1 MFLVKLPFR
10 IAALPVILVMMV
22 VHFIVALITG
32 ISSVITNLLGTIAIA
47 TAAGIWMFR
56 LGTDADA
63 YAMLAFGA
71 VLIIL
76 PHIAEW
82 LLDKAADVTGW
93 LIAFVMP
100 CKAIEIRGELV
111 YDNRWKD
118 GVEHGLRAATSG
130 RFAADQRLSPDR

>member
-10 IAALPVILVMMV
+10 IAALPAILVMMA
-22 VHFIVALITG
+22 VHFIIALITG
-32 ISSVITNLLGTIAIA
+32 ISSVITNLLGTIAIV

-63 YAMLAFGA
+63 NAMLAFGVA
-71 VLIIL
+71 LIIL

-93 LIAFVMP
+93 LIAFEMP
-100 CKAIEIRGELV
+100 
-111 YDNRWKD
+111 
-118 GVEHGLRAATSG
+118 
-130 RFAADQRLSPDR
+130 

>member
-22 VHFIVALITG
+22 IHFAAAMITG
-32 ISSVITNLLGTIAIA
+32 ISSVVTNLLGTIAIA

-63 YAMLAFGA
+63 YGMLVFGVA
-71 VLIIL
+71 LIIF

-82 LLDKAADVTGW
+82 LLRKAADLTGR
-93 LIAFVMP
+93 LIAFVIP
-100 CKAIEIRGELV
+100 
-111 YDNRWKD
+111 
-118 GVEHGLRAATSG
+118 
-130 RFAADQRLSPDR
+130 